1 MLRAPAET
9 RAFPES
15 AFCDLCR
22 TEDGGRQTAKPR
34 GKFVIIHDMQT
45 PPPNDYST
53 ERASWFRL
61 GGILAAALVL
71 ALIAAL
77 LIRRGRSGPAF
88 EQPEFRVST
97 GTFTGPLDQVFK
109 TEGLGDTDR
118 SRISKLLSPKI
129 NLRRLRLEDSY
140 NMVFST
146 WGALK
151 SLTVT
156 KDLNNY
162 LVTSSTSG
170 DFSLSVQPVELEF
183 STSVA
188 AGGITSSLWESM
200 TAGGVPPAVILDYTD
215 VFSWSVD
222 FLTEVRE
229 GDRWALSW
237 SYKKDPSG
245 RVISPKIIAAAY
257 EGPETGRK
265 TAAAWQGSYY
275 DEKGESLRS
284 MFLRAP
290 LHYRRISSYF
300 TNRRFHPVLKIFRP
314 HQGID
319 YAAPSGTPVSAVA
332 DGTVSFSGWKGAN
345 GRLVVLRHGAGY
357 ESTYG
362 HLSRI
367 AKGAGRGRRVS
378 QGDVIGYVG
387 SSGLSSGPH
396 LDFRV
401 KLNGTPLNFLKIK
414 YRSSGGVS
422 GKAREA
428 VAAAIR
434 LLGAPAPGKN

>member
-1 MLRAPAET
+1 MLQVPGEPLAFAGGARRAPGA
-9 RAFPES
+9 A
-15 AFCDLCR
+15 
-22 TEDGGRQTAKPR
+22 RQIAMAR
-34 GKFVIIHDMQT
+34 GKFVIIHDMETT
-45 PPPNDYST
+45 PHPDRST
-53 ERASWFRL
+53 ERTRWFRL
-61 GGILAAALVL
+61 AGILAAASLL
-71 ALIAAL
+71 ALGLFL
-77 LIRRGRSGPAF
+77 LRDDLGPGF
-88 EQPEFRVST
+88 EEEELRVSS
-97 GTFTGPLDQVFK
+97 GTFTGPLDGVFK
-109 TEGLGDTDR
+109 AEGLSDAER
-118 SRISKLLSPKI
+118 ARVSKLLSPKI

-140 NMVFST
+140 SIVFST
-146 WGALK
+146 WGAMK
-151 SLTVT
+151 SLVVT
-156 KDLNNY
+156 KDLNTY
-162 LVTSSTSG
+162 LISLSTG
-170 DFSLSVQPVELEF
+170 GEFSLLVQPVQIEF
-183 STSVA
+183 SSASASGV
-188 AGGITSSLWESM
+188 ITSSLWESM

-237 SYKKDPSG
+237 SYKKDPAG

-434 LLGAPAPGKN
+434 LLGSPAPVKN